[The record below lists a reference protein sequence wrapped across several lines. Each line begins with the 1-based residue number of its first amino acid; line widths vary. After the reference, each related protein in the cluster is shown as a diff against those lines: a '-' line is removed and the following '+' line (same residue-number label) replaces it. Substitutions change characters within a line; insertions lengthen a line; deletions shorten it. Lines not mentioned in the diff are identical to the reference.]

1 MDWISDILLLAGALG
16 AALYCA
22 MLSKRLRRF
31 TDLDQ
36 GVGSA
41 VAQLA
46 TQAEALEKAVGRA
59 RDTARGQAERI
70 EVASKRAEAAAR
82 RLELLMA
89 SLHDLPEPPEPA
101 PPQDEPATPVF
112 IRDAARARGRG

>member
-1 MDWISDILLLAGALG
+1 MDWVSDVLLLSGALG

-22 MLSKRLRRF
+22 MLSRRLRRF
-31 TDLDQ
+31 TDLEE

-46 TQAEALEKAVGRA
+46 LQAEELEQALGRA
-59 RDTARGQAERI
+59 GGAAEDQAARI
-70 EVASKRAEAAAR
+70 DSASARAEAAAR

-89 SLHDLPEPPEPA
+89 SMHDLPEPPGTEMPERAPAKPVFIKEPA
-101 PPQDEPATPVF
+101 P
-112 IRDAARARGRG
+112 ARARG